1 MQIFFI
7 IALCILRYNIYNS
20 KEEVLLEVFF
30 EGKSLLAESAYCI
43 F

>member
-1 MQIFFI
+1 MLIFSI

-20 KEEVLLEVFF
+20 KGEVFIELF
-30 EGKSLLAESAYCI
+30 LRVKASIESLCCT